1 MKTEIKAVI
10 FDLDGTLLD
19 TAQDLCDAVNYALG
33 NENMPLITAEQC
45 VSYVGNGVRN
55 LVQLASGV
63 SETEKLDKMVAEFR
77 AYYRE
82 HMEDKTCPYDKVL
95 EMLAVLDGNGIK
107 TAVLSNK
114 YDEATKRLCKKL
126 LPDTFVCV
134 YGEGGE
140 IPRKP
145 DPAGVLKILGQIG
158 VKPEQAA
165 YVGDSGSDMVTAI
178 NSGTHPI
185 GVSWGFRSAESLKEA
200 GAAFIADT
208 PLEISE
214 YVLKK

>member
-1 MKTEIKAVI
+1 M
-10 FDLDGTLLD
+10 
-19 TAQDLCDAVNYALG
+19 
-33 NENMPLITAEQC
+33 
-45 VSYVGNGVRN
+45 
-55 LVQLASGV
+55 
-63 SETEKLDKMVAEFR
+63 
-77 AYYRE
+77 
-82 HMEDKTCPYDKVL
+82 
-95 EMLAVLDGNGIK
+95 
-107 TAVLSNK
+107 
-114 YDEATKRLCKKL
+114 
-126 LPDTFVCV
+126 
-134 YGEGGE
+134 
-140 IPRKP
+140 
-145 DPAGVLKILGQIG
+145 KILGQIG